1 MPAAL
6 DAIET
11 GLTKVPDEPGL
22 LLVKGILQEA
32 MGQKTEATE
41 SFARA
46 EKVIQDPLSYH
57 LGRSQLELRL
67 NQPEKAESD
76 VRTALEI
83 DGNSPTAWLILG
95 QALELQEK
103 TAEAVA
109 AYQRANELA
118 FEYGD
123 NQVVV
128 LARLALARLGGRT
141 IDN

>member
-1 MPAAL
+1 
-6 DAIET
+6 
-11 GLTKVPDEPGL
+11 
-22 LLVKGILQEA
+22 

-57 LGRSQLELRL
+57 LSRSQLELRL

-128 LARLALARLGGRT
+128 LARLALARLGG
-141 IDN
+141 IVDN